1 MILMMSNKKRKPPDR
16 RQIERHGPKAEN
28 NVRRYYT
35 MKTISRKALILITAL
50 VIALAVAGIR
60 ALDDYLDR
68 TAWERA
74 ADVIYPM
81 TNQRI
86 EWTGAGSSWR

>member
-1 MILMMSNKKRKPPDR
+1 
-16 RQIERHGPKAEN
+16 
-28 NVRRYYT
+28 

>member
-1 MILMMSNKKRKPPDR
+1 MILMMSNKKRRPPDR

-50 VIALAVAGIR
+50 VIALAIAGIR

-74 ADVIYPM
+74 ADVVYPM
-81 TNQRI
+81 TNQGI
-86 EWTGAGSSWR
+86 EWTGAGYSGR

>member
-1 MILMMSNKKRKPPDR
+1 
-16 RQIERHGPKAEN
+16 
-28 NVRRYYT
+28 
-35 MKTISRKALILITAL
+35 MKIISRKALILITAL
-50 VIALAVAGIR
+50 VIAMAVAGIR

-74 ADVIYPM
+74 ADVVYPM

-86 EWTGAGSSWR
+86 EWTGAGYNGR

>member
-1 MILMMSNKKRKPPDR
+1 
-16 RQIERHGPKAEN
+16 
-28 NVRRYYT
+28 

-68 TAWERA
+68 TVWERA
-74 ADVIYPM
+74 ADVVYPM

-86 EWTGAGSSWR
+86 EWTGAGYSGVYAHE

>member
-1 MILMMSNKKRKPPDR
+1 
-16 RQIERHGPKAEN
+16 
-28 NVRRYYT
+28 

-60 ALDDYLDR
+60 ALDDHLDR

-74 ADVIYPM
+74 ADAVYPM
-81 TNQRI
+81 ANQHI
-86 EWTGAGSSWR
+86 TWTGAGYNGIYAGGDQDGQ

>member
-1 MILMMSNKKRKPPDR
+1 
-16 RQIERHGPKAEN
+16 
-28 NVRRYYT
+28 
-35 MKTISRKALILITAL
+35 MKIISRKALILITAL
-50 VIALAVAGIR
+50 VI

-86 EWTGAGSSWR
+86 EWTGAGYNGR

>member
-1 MILMMSNKKRKPPDR
+1 
-16 RQIERHGPKAEN
+16 
-28 NVRRYYT
+28 

-60 ALDDYLDR
+60 ALDDYLNR

-86 EWTGAGSSWR
+86 EWTGAGYNWR

>member
-1 MILMMSNKKRKPPDR
+1 
-16 RQIERHGPKAEN
+16 
-28 NVRRYYT
+28 
-35 MKTISRKALILITAL
+35 MKIISRKALILITAL
-50 VIALAVAGIR
+50 VIALAIAGAK

-74 ADVIYPM
+74 ADVVYPM

-86 EWTGAGSSWR
+86 EWTGAGYNGR

>member
-1 MILMMSNKKRKPPDR
+1 
-16 RQIERHGPKAEN
+16 
-28 NVRRYYT
+28 

-81 TNQRI
+81 TNQHI

>member
-1 MILMMSNKKRKPPDR
+1 
-16 RQIERHGPKAEN
+16 
-28 NVRRYYT
+28 

-50 VIALAVAGIR
+50 VIAMAVAGIR

-86 EWTGAGSSWR
+86 EWTDAGYNGR

>member
-1 MILMMSNKKRKPPDR
+1 
-16 RQIERHGPKAEN
+16 
-28 NVRRYYT
+28 
-35 MKTISRKALILITAL
+35 MKTVSRKALILITAL
-50 VIALAVAGIR
+50 VIAMAVAGIR

>member
-1 MILMMSNKKRKPPDR
+1 
-16 RQIERHGPKAEN
+16 
-28 NVRRYYT
+28 

-50 VIALAVAGIR
+50 VIALAIVGAK

-74 ADVIYPM
+74 ADVVYPM